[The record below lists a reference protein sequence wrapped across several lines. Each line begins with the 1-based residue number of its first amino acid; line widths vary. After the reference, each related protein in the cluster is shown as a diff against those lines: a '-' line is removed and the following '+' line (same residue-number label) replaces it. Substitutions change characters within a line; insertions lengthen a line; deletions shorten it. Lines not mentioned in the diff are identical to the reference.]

1 MLCAIP
7 LVMEIRD
14 YFLHEASRMT
24 QVATPTATH
33 TTLTA
38 VESDGLFEIVEDQVV
53 EKKPMGVYE
62 SVVASFLHTH
72 LDSFARAHACGRAL
86 SETLF
91 DFGPGLP
98 QRRPDVAYVSYER
111 WPRQRRVPRTQAW
124 AVVPD
129 LAVEV
134 ISPSN
139 TFGEVLGK
147 VQEYFQ
153 AGVQAVWVVAPPQQQ
168 VYVYQSPSLIQV
180 VTLQEALTGEPFL
193 PGFRL
198 TLAELFDVEATE
210 A

>member
-1 MLCAIP
+1 
-7 LVMEIRD
+7 
-14 YFLHEASRMT
+14 
-24 QVATPTATH
+24 
-33 TTLTA
+33 
-38 VESDGLFEIVEDQVV
+38 
-53 EKKPMGVYE
+53 MGVYE
-62 SVVASFLHTH
+62 SVVGSSLNTS
-72 LDSFARAHACGRAL
+72 LDSFARAHACGRAI

-91 DFGPGLP
+91 DFGPALP

-111 WPRQRRVPRTQAW
+111 WPRKRRVPRTQAW
-124 AVVPD
+124 SVVPD

-139 TFGEVLGK
+139 TFGEVLSK
-147 VQEYFQ
+147 VHEYFQ
-153 AGVQAVWVVAPPQQQ
+153 AGVRVVWVVAPPQQQ

-180 VTLQEALTGEPFL
+180 LTLQEALTGEPFL

>member
-1 MLCAIP
+1 MLCTP
-7 LVMEIRD
+7 LAMEIQD
-14 YFLHEASRMT
+14 YFLCEESRMT
-24 QVATPTATH
+24 QVATPAATH

-38 VESDGLFEIVEDQVV
+38 VENDGLFEIVEGQVV

-62 SVVASFLHTH
+62 SVVGSFLHTH

-134 ISPSN
+134 LSKGN
-139 TFGEVLGK
+139 TEGEMARKL
-147 VQEYFQ
+147 
-153 AGVQAVWVVAPPQQQ
+153 
-168 VYVYQSPSLIQV
+168 
-180 VTLQEALTGEPFL
+180 
-193 PGFRL
+193 R
-198 TLAELFDVEATE
+198 
-210 A
+210 

>member
-1 MLCAIP
+1 
-7 LVMEIRD
+7 
-14 YFLHEASRMT
+14 MT
-24 QVATPTATH
+24 QLATPTETH
-33 TTLTA
+33 APLTT
-38 VESDGLFEIVEDQVV
+38 VEGDGLFEIVEGQVV

-62 SVVASFLHTH
+62 YVVASFLHIH
-72 LDSFARAHACGRAL
+72 LGSFARAQTCGRAV

-153 AGVQAVWVVAPPQQQ
+153 AGVQVVWVVAPAQQQ
-168 VYVYQSPSLIQV
+168 VYVYQSPSRIQV
-180 VTLQEALTGEPFL
+180 VTLQEALTGKPFL

-198 TLAELFDVEATE
+198 ALVELFDVEATE